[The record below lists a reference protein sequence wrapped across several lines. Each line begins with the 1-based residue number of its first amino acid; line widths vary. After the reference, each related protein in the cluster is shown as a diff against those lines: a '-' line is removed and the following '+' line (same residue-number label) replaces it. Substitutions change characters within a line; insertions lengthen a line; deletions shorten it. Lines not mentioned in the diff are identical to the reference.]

1 MMKFR
6 RPSSR
11 SLQSKD
17 ESKASSR
24 LDTSVTHS
32 QSQSTINPLSPRSSN
47 DDPYRNFRL
56 AQQARP
62 IAITEDRRI
71 QGVHEISYQTS
82 DERYRSMSAQRA
94 TPASRAGHDDLRI
107 VGRDE
112 ERHSSSRGRSQSRS
126 RSKSRSHSQG
136 RARSQ
141 SRGRR
146 LDDSF
151 DYSRDHHQRSA
162 SVSRLTNTNYRP
174 STETFHLSQPTLSV
188 DTSEDENKKRKSKM
202 EKIRQLQAKNELY
215 KDEFKKVQRDR
226 KKLKKDLEAKNQEIE
241 SLTNEIDAHIA
252 ETSRLKSQ
260 LSEVM
265 MYLDRKVDDD
275 GKDKQAMKSL
285 QKELEEARAEHES
298 ALRRVSELKNDLKD
312 MKEYVRRKDE
322 QLETLTLEVSEQ
334 QQQLHRLEEEKKG
347 LLNHKDEHNRQ
358 ESSRVI
364 ELSKHNDS
372 LKAELDA
379 TVERA
384 TNMVQEREEA
394 IADLLKENDQLKQ
407 QLAEARSD
415 RNADHASQ
423 EEIDHLRDDLQ
434 RAQAS
439 LEDAQDRN
447 ILLEEEIEQ
456 WINRGSDMEGM
467 LEKLEQDVSS
477 WQGKA
482 HEAQNSL
489 ENVQSDLVDAKAEAA
504 THKNALRLAQAKFEA
519 DVVALKEKHNAS
531 IADIEARAFAE
542 RVEKPAPSQQAMLL
556 EQAVAKQ
563 RDPSKQGNANWR
575 KFLAGA
581 ASEDGSE
588 MGDKEKRMKELQEE
602 NQAQGEEI
610 KSLKSELVK
619 LRSSYNEAM
628 YMNKKKIET
637 LDEENKLHLEKIA
650 SLEVQLREGSAF
662 EKYLKERQASMGAD
676 DRSAGSS

>member
-24 LDTSVTHS
+24 VDTSVT
-32 QSQSTINPLSPRSSN
+32 QSQSTNNPLSPRSSN
-47 DDPYRNFRL
+47 DDPYRNFRA

-62 IAITEDRRI
+62 IAITEDGRI
-71 QGVHEISYQTS
+71 QAVHEISYKS
-82 DERYRSMSAQRA
+82 LDGRYRSMSAQRA
-94 TPASRAGHDDLRI
+94 TPASRGHDDLRI

-112 ERHSSSRGRSQSRS
+112 ERHSSRGRSHSRS
-126 RSKSRSHSQG
+126 RSKSRSQSQG
-136 RARSQ
+136 RARSH

-146 LDDSF
+146 VDDSF
-151 DYSRDHHQRSA
+151 DYSRDHQRSA
-162 SVSRLTNTNYRP
+162 SVNRVSNYRA
-174 STETFHLSQPTLSV
+174 STDTFHLSEPTLSV

-275 GKDKQAMKSL
+275 GKDKQALKLL
-285 QKELEEARAEHES
+285 QKELEAAKAEHES
-298 ALRRVSELKNDLKD
+298 SLRRVSELKNDLKD

-334 QQQLHRLEEEKKG
+334 QQQLHLLEEEKKG
-347 LLNHKDEHNRQ
+347 LLSNKDEQNRQ
-358 ESSRVI
+358 ESTRVI
-364 ELSKHNDS
+364 ELSKLNDN
-372 LKAELDA
+372 LKTELDA

-394 IADLLKENDQLKQ
+394 IGDLLKENDELKRQLV
-407 QLAEARSD
+407 EARSD
-415 RNADHASQ
+415 RNVDHATQ

-434 RAQAS
+434 RAQSS
-439 LEDAQDRN
+439 LEEAQDRN

-467 LEKLEQDVSS
+467 LEKLEQDVKS

-482 HEAQNSL
+482 HEAQRSL
-489 ENVQSDLVDAKAEAA
+489 DNVQSDLVDAKAEAA
-504 THKNALRLAQAKFEA
+504 THKDALRLAQAKFEA

-542 RVEKPAPSQQAMLL
+542 RVEKSAPSQQAMLL
-556 EQAVAKQ
+556 EQAVARQ
-563 RDPSKQGNANWR
+563 RDPSKQGGASWR

-602 NQAQGEEI
+602 NQAQSEEI

-628 YMNKKKIET
+628 YMHKKKIET
-637 LDEENKLHLEKIA
+637 LDEEKKQHVEKIA
-650 SLEVQLREGSAF
+650 SLEMQLREGSAF
-662 EKYLKERQASMGAD
+662 EKYLKERQASVGAD
-676 DRSAGSS
+676 DRSTGSG